1 MTRGIRS
8 ARITSAISLPAVGL
22 LLWLGLASAQS
33 PPSPRTARLVETK
46 PDDPMTLVFPTFLH
60 TWGMQRATQTHARIF
75 LGGRSRFDDPQGVA
89 VTVLDAWD
97 DPAEEKDDDEVTAY
111 GVNSGRD
118 EIIYNSSMFTL
129 SIYGRTGSGIGE
141 FRRPHG
147 IDADPSG
154 NVVVADTGNDRV
166 AVLFNDGRLISH
178 RRFLEAVAPG
188 DSLAA
193 PYDVALTPDEGVWV
207 SDSENGRLVL
217 FGLDGSVRQV
227 LDLRG
232 IMDRPGALAVAHRL
246 QRWSYFREHALFVAE
261 RNGRSLVKLDQDGI
275 ERVRVN
281 AATVGQE
288 SLNIRYLTTDFYANL
303 WATDGAADR
312 IHKFDRN
319 LNYLDGF
326 GSKGRRRRQF
336 NSPTGIGMWRRF
348 GQVVIAEAEGAQ
360 YYWVGADARDL
371 SASQSG
377 NRLVLGYNLT
387 EYSYVTVRAR
397 YVGGGLEEIYRRR
410 FRRAGPREEVL
421 VLEQDRP
428 LSWLEVVVEP
438 TYSSYTYREKVFE
451 LRFPG
456 RERR

>member
-1 MTRGIRS
+1 VSVLT
-8 ARITSAISLPAVGL
+8 LPAAAL
-22 LLWLGLASAQS
+22 LLWLGLASGQS
-33 PPSPRTARLVETK
+33 PAGLRTARIVETK

-60 TWGMQRATQTHARIF
+60 TWGMQRATQTHARLF
-75 LGGRSRFDDPQGVA
+75 LGGRSRFDDPQGIA

-97 DPAEEKDDDEVTAY
+97 DPVDEKDNDEITVY
-111 GVNSGRD
+111 GVNSGRG
-118 EIIYNSSMFTL
+118 EIIYNSSLFTL
-129 SIYGRTGSGIGE
+129 AAYGEAGDGIGE

-193 PYDVALTPDEGVWV
+193 PYDVGLTPDEGVWV
-207 SDSENGRLVL
+207 SDSGNGRLVL
-217 FGLDGSVRQV
+217 FGLDGSVRRIVNLEGVIEQ
-227 LDLRG
+227 
-232 IMDRPGALAVAHRL
+232 PGALAVAHRR
-246 QRWSYFREHALFVAE
+246 QRWSYFREHALFLAE
-261 RNGRSLVKLDQDGI
+261 QDGGNLVKLDVDDP
-275 ERVRVN
+275 ERVRVT
-281 AATVGQE
+281 ATTVGTAGQE
-288 SLNIRYLTTDFYANL
+288 RLGIRYLATDFYANV
-303 WATDGAADR
+303 WATDGATHR

-319 LNYLDGF
+319 LNFLDSF
-326 GSKGRRRRQF
+326 GSRGRKRRQF
-336 NSPTGIGMWRRF
+336 NGPTGIGMWRRF
-348 GQVVIAEAEGAQ
+348 GQIIIAEAEGAQ
-360 YYWVGADARDL
+360 YYWVGADARSL

-377 NRLVLGYNLT
+377 NRLALNYDLT

-421 VLEQDRP
+421 QLDEDRP
-428 LSWLEVVVEP
+428 LRWLEVVVEP

-451 LRFPG
+451 MRFQG
-456 RERR
+456 MERN